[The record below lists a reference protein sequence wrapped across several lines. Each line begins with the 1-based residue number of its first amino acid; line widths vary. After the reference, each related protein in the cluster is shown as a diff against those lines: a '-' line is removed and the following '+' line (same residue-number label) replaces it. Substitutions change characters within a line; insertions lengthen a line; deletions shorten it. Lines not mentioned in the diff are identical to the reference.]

1 MEGTGCGK
9 AAAVVGES
17 SDPDVVELLTGPLA
31 LGVNRIGT
39 NPPRNMFSTSSATL
53 TRASPPSHGD
63 LGTADNGLGLSA
75 LFSFCAGDD
84 DGVSGESVIT
94 GGGGGGRG
102 RVGGGAAAKDDFEGE
117 LIAVGAALEGS
128 VPIGGGKEKG
138 G

>member
-1 MEGTGCGK
+1 M
-9 AAAVVGES
+9 
-17 SDPDVVELLTGPLA
+17 
-31 LGVNRIGT
+31 
-39 NPPRNMFSTSSATL
+39 
-53 TRASPPSHGD
+53 
-63 LGTADNGLGLSA
+63 TADDDDSGGVIPEYNGLGLSA
-75 LFSFCAGDD
+75 PFPFCCTVG

-128 VPIGGGKEKG
+128 VPIGAGKEKG

>member
-1 MEGTGCGK
+1 M
-9 AAAVVGES
+9 
-17 SDPDVVELLTGPLA
+17 GPLV
-31 LGVNRIGT
+31 LGMNRVGT
-39 NPPRNMFSTSSATL
+39 NPPRNMFSISSVTL
-53 TRASPPSHGD
+53 TRTSPSPRD
-63 LGTADNGLGLSA
+63 FVTADDDDSGGVIPEYNGLGLSSP
-75 LFSFCAGDD
+75 FPFCGAGCTVG

-102 RVGGGAAAKDDFEGE
+102 RVGGGAAVKDDFEGE

>member
-53 TRASPPSHGD
+53 TRASPPSLGD
-63 LGTADNGLGLSA
+63 FGTADNGLGLSA

-84 DGVSGESVIT
+84 DGVSGESVMT
-94 GGGGGGRG
+94 GGGGI
-102 RVGGGAAAKDDFEGE
+102 GGATN
-117 LIAVGAALEGS
+117 VEGS
-128 VPIGGGKEKG
+128 APIGAGKSKER
-138 G
+138 